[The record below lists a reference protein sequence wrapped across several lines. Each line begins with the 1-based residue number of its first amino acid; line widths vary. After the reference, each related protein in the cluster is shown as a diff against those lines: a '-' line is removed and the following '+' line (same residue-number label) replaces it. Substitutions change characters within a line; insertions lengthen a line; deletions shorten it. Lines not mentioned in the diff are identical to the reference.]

1 MWGLQRVST
10 VRIAHVSD
18 DSVALSMVRSGAK
31 GNAKPKPC
39 VKCDGKGWTMVTT
52 AVSNLFFV

>member
-10 VRIAHVSD
+10 LRIAHVSNI
-18 DSVALSMVRSGAK
+18 LSGTSMQRSGAK

-52 AVSNLFFV
+52 AVRNLSFV